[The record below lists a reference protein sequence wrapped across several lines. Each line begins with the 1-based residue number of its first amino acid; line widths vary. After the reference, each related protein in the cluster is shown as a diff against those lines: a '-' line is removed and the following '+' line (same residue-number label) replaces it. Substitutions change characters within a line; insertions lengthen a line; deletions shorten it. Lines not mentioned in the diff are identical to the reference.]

1 MNVLLHI
8 NQLDRWNIVISDLRA
23 LLDGC
28 TEEDR
33 PLQIQVVAAGESV
46 RALIQTEAEE
56 RGRLDASLQFL
67 SQQGVTFTACG
78 NALEK
83 YCIAPDTLLPFVT
96 TVPSGA
102 VELARRQLAGWA
114 YLKP

>member
-23 LLDGC
+23 ILDGC
-28 TEEDR
+28 EEEDC
-33 PLQIQVVAAGESV
+33 PLQIQVVATGEAV
-46 RALIQTEAEE
+46 RSLIHAEAEAQS
-56 RGRLDASLQFL
+56 RLDASLQFF
-67 SQQGVTFTACG
+67 SQQGVIFTACG

-83 YCIAPDTLLPFVT
+83 YCIAPDTLLPFVS

-102 VELARRQLAGWA
+102 VELARRQNAGYA